1 MNNDGGLL
9 IPSANIKDSGNYE
22 CRVTH
27 DGIYQES
34 IDVQIIEKPLIIS
47 KPATISSKPGDNV
60 TFDCNIEVCALFIK
74 YILLS
79 FKNMGI
85 PYIAHINYIYYKL

>member
-1 MNNDGGLL
+1 MNKKVSMNNDGGLL
-9 IPSANIKDSGNYE
+9 IPSATIRDSGNYE

-74 YILLS
+74 YILLL
-79 FKNMGI
+79 FCLK
-85 PYIAHINYIYYKL
+85 